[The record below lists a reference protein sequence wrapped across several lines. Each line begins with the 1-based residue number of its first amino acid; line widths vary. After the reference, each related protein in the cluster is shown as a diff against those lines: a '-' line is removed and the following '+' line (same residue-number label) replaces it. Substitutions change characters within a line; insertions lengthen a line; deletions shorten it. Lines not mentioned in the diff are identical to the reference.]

1 MIGYDDIH
9 DTDDEYPTD
18 EYCRPMELLE
28 GLELIKPEAHYDK
41 RGKFLESFNA
51 KRYSQTFVQDN
62 LVYSER
68 HVLRGLHYQ
77 KGKHAQGKL
86 VTCVQGE
93 IFDVAVDM
101 RPNSPTY
108 GKHFGVLLTHDN
120 NWQLWIPPGF
130 AHGYSVL
137 SEGATVLYK
146 CDKPWQPGQEG
157 GFHWDDRT
165 LNIYWG
171 VDDPIVSPKD
181 AKLPEWTE

>member
-1 MIGYDDIH
+1 MSNNH
-9 DTDDEYPTD
+9 DYHL
-18 EYCRPMELLE
+18 PMKLLE
-28 GLELIKPEAHYDK
+28 GLRLIKPKKHYDK

-51 KRYSQTFVQDN
+51 KRYPQTFVQDN

-77 KGKHAQGKL
+77 KGEHAQGKL

-101 RPNSPTY
+101 RPESPTY
-108 GKHFGVLLTHDN
+108 GEHYGVLLTEEN

-137 SEGATVLYK
+137 SYGAIVLYK
-146 CDKPWQPGQEG
+146 CDKEWKPGQEG
-157 GFHWDDRT
+157 GFQWNDRT
-165 LNIYWG
+165 LDIYWG
-171 VDDPIVSPKD
+171 LDEPIISAKD
-181 AKLPEWTE
+181 AELPPWS